1 MKMKKLMSAVLA
13 GVMTLSLG
21 VTAFASGTS
30 TISDLSEGASMELT
44 SVTQGATIKVIAPT
58 SAMIGLNPYEMN
70 VKLED
75 GALKDNGSTKGKKVI
90 SPVYEIKNM
99 STLAVDVEISA
110 TGSVNGDGMKFV
122 DAAPA
127 DDAADATAKWVKLD
141 MKYATAVATTGD
153 AAPTAPGAT
162 ASVLT
167 LAATA
172 KKAGT
177 GEGADAI
184 ITMQSANATSNKN
197 ALVFT
202 FDGDLNKNANV
213 AWTNEDTVGAEIAFT
228 FAVNTTVK

>member
-1 MKMKKLMSAVLA
+1 MKMKKLMSAVLV

-30 TISDLSEGASMELT
+30 TVSDLSEGASMELT

-58 SAMIGLNPYEMN
+58 SAKIGLNPYEMS
-70 VKLED
+70 VKLEN
-75 GALKDNGSTKGKKVI
+75 GALVDDTAKGKKVI

-122 DAAPA
+122 DAKPA

-141 MKYATAVATTGD
+141 MKYATAVASAEGATP
-153 AAPTAPGAT
+153 AAPSST
-162 ASVLT
+162 ASALT

-177 GEGADAI
+177 GEGADAK
-184 ITMQSANATSNKN
+184 ITMQSANTASNKN

-202 FDGDLNKNANV
+202 FDGDLNKDANV

-228 FAVNTTVK
+228 FAVNTAAK